1 MSVLTHLLPDA
12 SNLKLENCLLNEIK
26 TQITLIV
33 SAISRV
39 VNCPVCNQPTHKIHS
54 RYERKLA
61 DLPWADYSITLQLR
75 VRKFF
80 CINTLCKRRIFTERL
95 TNVTAPWA
103 RKTLRLAQRLSA
115 IALANGGAAGVRLS
129 EQLGIKVSRN
139 TLLNLVRSI
148 PLPPI
153 VTPHTLGVDDF
164 CFRKCKTYGTALIDL
179 ERSRPIA
186 LLKDAK
192 AETLAEWLKAHPGV
206 KVVSRD
212 RSKTYESGIRQ
223 GAPEAIQVAD
233 RFHLLQNL
241 AETLNQVFATHH
253 QTLKAVDEAYSLSS
267 VTQTDGTVVVRVPRQ
282 CSEQQ
287 PLQLADRNHARRLAI
302 HQQVWDLHNQGWSG
316 KAIAR
321 QVGIGVTSVFRYLR
335 SPTLPE
341 PTRRRS
347 RGRSILVP
355 YHEYILKRWNEGC
368 HEGLILFKEIQQQ
381 GYKGSYDTVARY
393 TRRIRTAQ
401 EIKPRKRYSVKSL
414 PKVTQPKT
422 LCLTP
427 RRAVWLVLRNPES
440 QQADTEELIGL
451 LKAQHPDLAA
461 AIELA
466 QGFAQIV
473 RQRLPRK
480 LQRWLNIADSSNLTA
495 FRRFAKR
502 LREDY
507 DAVKAGVTMSVSNGP
522 VEGHINRLKMLK
534 RQMYGRAKID
544 LLERRFLLAT

>member
-1 MSVLTHLLPDA
+1 MELLCHLLPDRTHI
-12 SNLKLENCLLNEIK
+12 KLENWLIDE
-26 TQITLIV
+26 TQATISLIV
-33 SAISRV
+33 SSTQTIV
-39 VNCPVCNQPTHKIHS
+39 KCPICSLTTHRIHS
-54 RYERKLA
+54 RYERKLV

-95 TNVTAPWA
+95 TSVTAPWA
-103 RKTLRLAQRLSA
+103 RRTLRLAQRLSA
-115 IALANGGAAGVRLS
+115 IGLALGGAAGVRLS
-129 EQLGIKVSRN
+129 KQLGITASRN
-139 TLLNLVRSI
+139 TLLQLVRSI

-253 QTLKAVDEAYSLSS
+253 QALKAIDEAYSLSS
-267 VTQTDGTVVVRVPRQ
+267 VTQTDGTVVVRVPRPTR
-282 CSEQQ
+282 EQQ
-287 PLQLADRNHARRLAI
+287 ALQLAEQSRARRVAI
-302 HQQVWDLHNQGWSG
+302 HQQVWDLHHQGWSG

-335 SPTLPE
+335 TPTFVE
-341 PTRRRS
+341 PQRRRS

-355 YHEYILKRWNEGC
+355 YQEYILKRWNEGC
-368 HEGLILFKEIQQQ
+368 HEGLVLFEEIQQQ

-393 TRRIRTAQ
+393 TRRIRTVQ
-401 EIKPRKRYSVKSL
+401 GIKPRKLYSLKSL
-414 PKVTQPKT
+414 PKVTQPKK

-427 RRAVWLVLRNPES
+427 RRAVWLVLRKPES
-440 QQADTEELIGL
+440 QLPEDEQLIAL
-451 LKAQHPDLAA
+451 LTAQHPDLAE

-473 RQRLPRK
+473 RQRQPEQLDP
-480 LQRWLNIADSSNLTA
+480 WLTQALMSNLTA
-495 FRRFAKR
+495 FCRFAKG